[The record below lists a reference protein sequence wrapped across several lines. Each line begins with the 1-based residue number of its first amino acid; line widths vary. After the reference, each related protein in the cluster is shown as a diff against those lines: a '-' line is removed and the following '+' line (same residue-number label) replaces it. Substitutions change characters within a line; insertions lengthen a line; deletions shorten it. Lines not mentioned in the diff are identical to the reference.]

1 MAITAAQVNDLRQRT
16 GAGMMDC
23 KRALEEAN
31 GDIQKAIEILRKKG
45 ASVAAKRAEKSANEG
60 LVVTKVSDDK
70 KTATILEINCETD
83 FVAKSED
90 FVNLAKFVIDA
101 VHKSKP
107 KNVEELMKNSD
118 VQDKLNDVLGKVG
131 EKIEISRFD
140 IMDVTNGLLV
150 DYIHMGSKLGVLI
163 KFEDVVS
170 GTDELFA
177 IGKDMAM
184 QVAAMNPISVKREDV
199 PKTVVDKEIEIY
211 KELAKKEGKP
221 EQMLEKIAMGRLNKF
236 YQENVLLE
244 QAFIKDNSKT
254 VGDLLKNLIRST
266 GLPQRLPGLIASIS
280 AMRRN
285 NFGSQG
291 LKNIK
296 TFFYI

>member
-70 KTATILEINCETD
+70 KSATILEINCETD

-90 FVNLAKFVIDA
+90 FVKLAKFVIDA
-101 VHKSKP
+101 VHKKKP
-107 KNVEELMKNSD
+107 KNVEELLKISD
-118 VQDKLNDVLGKVG
+118 VQDRLNEVLGKVG

-140 IMDVTNGLLV
+140 IMEANDGLLV

-163 KFEDVVS
+163 KFDDVKN
-170 GTDELFA
+170 GTDELYS

-199 PKTVVDKEIEIY
+199 PKSTVDKEIEIY

-254 VGDLLKNLIRST
+254 VSDLLKEFNTKHGS
-266 GLPQRLPGLIASIS
+266 S
-280 AMRRN
+280 AKVARFDR
-285 NFGSQG
+285 FHLGDE
-291 LKNIK
+291 KK
-296 TFFYI
+296 

>member
-70 KTATILEINCETD
+70 KSATILEINCETD

-90 FVNLAKFVIDA
+90 FIKLAKFVIDA
-101 VHKSKP
+101 VHKKKP
-107 KNVEELMKNSD
+107 KNVEELLKISD
-118 VQDKLNDVLGKVG
+118 VQDKLNEVLGKVG
-131 EKIEISRFD
+131 EKIEVSRFD
-140 IMDVTNGLLV
+140 IMETNNGLLV

-163 KFEDVVS
+163 KFDDVNS
-170 GTDELFA
+170 GNDELYS

-184 QVAAMNPISVKREDV
+184 QVAAMNPISIKREDV
-199 PKTVVDKEIEIY
+199 PKAVVDKEIEIY

-254 VGDLLKNLIRST
+254 VGDLLEEFNTKHS
-266 GLPQRLPGLIASIS
+266 SS
-280 AMRRN
+280 AKVARFDR
-285 NFGSQG
+285 FHLGDE
-291 LKNIK
+291 KK
-296 TFFYI
+296 

>member
-70 KTATILEINCETD
+70 KFATILEINCETD

-90 FVNLAKFVIDA
+90 FVNLAKFVNDA
-101 VHKSKP
+101 VYKNKP
-107 KNVEELMKNSD
+107 KNVEELLKISA
-118 VQDKLNDVLGKVG
+118 VQDKLNEVLGKVG
-131 EKIEISRFD
+131 EKIEVSRFD
-140 IMDVTNGLLV
+140 IMEAKDGLLV

-163 KFEDVVS
+163 KFDDVKA
-170 GTDELFA
+170 GNDELYL

-184 QVAAMNPISVKREDV
+184 QVAAMNPISIKREDV
-199 PKTVVDKEIEIY
+199 PQTIVDKEIEIY

-221 EQMLEKIAMGRLNKF
+221 EQILEKIALGRLNKF

-244 QAFIKDNSKT
+244 QAFIKDNSQT
-254 VGDLLKNLIRST
+254 VSDLLKEFNAKHSSNTKVSRFDRFHL
-266 GLPQRLPGLIASIS
+266 GDE
-280 AMRRN
+280 
-285 NFGSQG
+285 
-291 LKNIK
+291 KK
-296 TFFYI
+296 

>member
-60 LVVTKVSDDK
+60 LVVTKISDDK
-70 KTATILEINCETD
+70 KSATILEINCETD
-83 FVAKSED
+83 FVAKSDD
-90 FVNLAKFVIDA
+90 FVKLAKFVIDA
-101 VHKSKP
+101 VHKKKP
-107 KNVEELMKNSD
+107 KNVEELLKISD
-118 VQDKLNDVLGKVG
+118 VQDKLNEVLGKVG
-131 EKIEISRFD
+131 EKIEVSRFD
-140 IMDVTNGLLV
+140 IMETSNGLLV

-163 KFEDVVS
+163 KFDDVNS
-170 GTDELFA
+170 GNDELYS

-184 QVAAMNPISVKREDV
+184 QVAAMNPISIKREDV
-199 PKTVVDKEIEIY
+199 PKAVVDKEIEIY

-254 VGDLLKNLIRST
+254 VGDLLKEFNTKHS
-266 GLPQRLPGLIASIS
+266 SS
-280 AMRRN
+280 AKVARFDR
-285 NFGSQG
+285 FHLGDE
-291 LKNIK
+291 KK
-296 TFFYI
+296 

>member
-60 LVVTKVSDDK
+60 LVVTKISDDK
-70 KTATILEINCETD
+70 KFATILELNCETD

-90 FVNLAKFVIDA
+90 FVNLANFIIDE
-101 VHKSKP
+101 VYNSKP
-107 KNVEELMKNSD
+107 KNVEELMKNPA
-118 VQDKLNDVLGKVG
+118 VQNKLNEVLGKVG

-140 IMDVTNGLLV
+140 NVEAKDGLLV

-163 KFEDVVS
+163 KFEEVKDGS
-170 GTDELFA
+170 DELYN

-199 PKTVVDKEIEIY
+199 SKEVVDKEIEIY

-254 VGDLLKNLIRST
+254 VGDLLKEFNT
-266 GLPQRLPGLIASIS
+266 KH
-280 AMRRN
+280 
-285 NFGSQG
+285 GSNTRVAKFDRFHLG
-291 LKNIK
+291 DEKK
-296 TFFYI
+296 

>member
-1 MAITAAQVNDLRQRT
+1 
-16 GAGMMDC
+16 
-23 KRALEEAN
+23 
-31 GDIQKAIEILRKKG
+31 
-45 ASVAAKRAEKSANEG
+45 
-60 LVVTKVSDDK
+60 LVVTKLSDDK
-70 KTATILEINCETD
+70 KSGTILEINCETD

-140 IMDVTNGLLV
+140 IMEANDGLLV

-163 KFEDVVS
+163 KFEDVKA
-170 GTDELFA
+170 GNDELYS

-199 PKTVVDKEIEIY
+199 PKDTVDKEIEIY
-211 KELAKKEGKP
+211 KELAKKEGKQ

-254 VGDLLKNLIRST
+254 VSDLLKEFN
-266 GLPQRLPGLIASIS
+266 AKH
-280 AMRRN
+280 
-285 NFGSQG
+285 GSNVKVARFDRFHLG
-291 LKNIK
+291 DEKK
-296 TFFYI
+296 

>member
-23 KRALEEAN
+23 KRALTEAN

-70 KTATILEINCETD
+70 KLATILEINCETD

-90 FVNLAKFVIDA
+90 FVNLAKFVVD
-101 VHKSKP
+101 VVYTKKP
-107 KNVEELMKNSD
+107 KNVEELMNNSN
-118 VQDKLNDVLGKVG
+118 VKDKLNDVLGKVG

-140 IMDVTNGLLV
+140 NIEAKDGLLV

-163 KFEDVVS
+163 KFDDVKS
-170 GTDELFA
+170 GNDELFL
-177 IGKDMAM
+177 IGKDIAM

-199 PKTVVDKEIEIY
+199 PKETVDKEIEIY
-211 KELAKKEGKP
+211 KELAKE
-221 EQMLEKIAMGRLNKF
+221 
-236 YQENVLLE
+236 
-244 QAFIKDNSKT
+244 
-254 VGDLLKNLIRST
+254 
-266 GLPQRLPGLIASIS
+266 
-280 AMRRN
+280 RR
-285 NFGSQG
+285 Q
-291 LKNIK
+291 
-296 TFFYI
+296 T

>member
-1 MAITAAQVNDLRQRT
+1 MAITAVQVNDLRQRT

-31 GDIQKAIEILRKKG
+31 GDTQKAIEILRKKG
-45 ASVAAKRAEKSANEG
+45 ASVAAKRAEKTANEG
-60 LVVTKVSDDK
+60 LVVTRISDDK
-70 KTATILEINCETD
+70 TFATILEINCETD
-83 FVAKSED
+83 FVAKSDD
-90 FVNLAKFVIDA
+90 FVKLANIVVNE
-101 VHKSKP
+101 VHNSKP
-107 KNVEELMKNSD
+107 ANLEALKNNPI
-118 VQDKLNDVLGKVG
+118 VQDKLNEVLGKVG

-140 IMDVTNGLLV
+140 NVESKSGLIV

-163 KFEDVVS
+163 KFEDLKS
-170 GTDELFA
+170 GKDELYQ

-199 PKTVVDKEIEIY
+199 AKEVIDKEIEIY

-244 QAFIKDNSKT
+244 QAFIKDNSKS
-254 VGDLLKNLIRST
+254 VGDLLKEFNSKHSSSVKVAKFDRFHL
-266 GLPQRLPGLIASIS
+266 GDE
-280 AMRRN
+280 
-285 NFGSQG
+285 
-291 LKNIK
+291 KK
-296 TFFYI
+296 

>member
-31 GDIQKAIEILRKKG
+31 GDVQKAIEVLRKKG

-60 LVVTKVSDDK
+60 LIVTKISDDK
-70 KTATILEINCETD
+70 KTGTILEINCETD

-90 FVNLAKFVIDA
+90 FVNLADYVINA
-101 VHKSKP
+101 VHKNKP
-107 KNVEELMKNSD
+107 KNVEELLSKNSD
-118 VQDKLNDVLGKVG
+118 VQNKLNDVLGKVG

-140 IMDVTNGLLV
+140 ILEAENGILV

-163 KFEDVVS
+163 KFDDVKDGS
-170 GTDELFA
+170 DELSV

-184 QVAAMNPISVKREDV
+184 QVAAMNPISIKREDV
-199 PKTVVDKEIEIY
+199 PKTVVDKELEIY

-221 EQMLEKIAMGRLNKF
+221 EQILEKIAMGRLNKF

-254 VGDLLKNLIRST
+254 VGDLLKEFNSKH
-266 GLPQRLPGLIASIS
+266 
-280 AMRRN
+280 
-285 NFGSQG
+285 GSNTKITRFDRFHLG
-291 LKNIK
+291 DEKK
-296 TFFYI
+296 

>member
-23 KRALEEAN
+23 KRALEESN

-60 LVVTKVSDDK
+60 LIVTKISDDK
-70 KTATILEINCETD
+70 KSATILEINCETD

-90 FVNLAKFVIDA
+90 FVNLANFVIDV
-101 VHKSKP
+101 VHKNKP
-107 KNVEELMKNSD
+107 KNVEELLSKNED
-118 VQDKLNDVLGKVG
+118 VQNKLNDVLGKVG

-140 IMDVTNGLLV
+140 ILEAPNGLLI
-150 DYIHMGSKLGVLI
+150 DYIHMGSKLGVLV
-163 KFEDVVS
+163 KFDDVKDGS
-170 GTDELFA
+170 DELSA
-177 IGKDMAM
+177 LGKDMAM

-199 PKTVVDKEIEIY
+199 PKDVVEKELDIY

-221 EQMLEKIAMGRLNKF
+221 EQILDKIAQGRLNKF

-254 VGDLLKNLIRST
+254 VGDLLKEFNSKHSSNAKVTKFDRFHL
-266 GLPQRLPGLIASIS
+266 GDE
-280 AMRRN
+280 
-285 NFGSQG
+285 
-291 LKNIK
+291 KK
-296 TFFYI
+296 

>member
-45 ASVAAKRAEKSANEG
+45 ASVAAKRAEKTANEG

-70 KTATILEINCETD
+70 KTAAILEINCETD

-90 FVNLAKFVIDA
+90 FVNLAKFVVDA
-101 VHKSKP
+101 VYKNKP
-107 KNVEELMKNSD
+107 ANLQQLLGNSA
-118 VQDKLNDVLGKVG
+118 VQDKLNEVLGKVG
-131 EKIEISRFD
+131 EKIEISRFN
-140 IMDVTNGLLV
+140 ILEANNGMLV

-163 KFEDVVS
+163 KFEDVKNGS
-170 GTDELFA
+170 DELYLL
-177 IGKDMAM
+177 GKDMAM
-184 QVAAMNPISVKREDV
+184 QVAAMNPISIRREDV
-199 PKTVVDKEIEIY
+199 PNAIVDKEVEIY

-254 VGDLLKNLIRST
+254 VGDLLKEFNKKHGANTKVARFDRFHL
-266 GLPQRLPGLIASIS
+266 GDE
-280 AMRRN
+280 
-285 NFGSQG
+285 
-291 LKNIK
+291 KK
-296 TFFYI
+296 

>member
-70 KTATILEINCETD
+70 KSATILEINCETD

-90 FVNLAKFVIDA
+90 FVNLAKLVIDK
-101 VHKSKP
+101 VHQSKP
-107 KNVEELMKNSD
+107 KNVEELLSKHAD
-118 VQDKLNDVLGKVG
+118 LKDKLNDVLGKVG
-131 EKIEISRFD
+131 EKIEISRID
-140 IMDVTNGLLV
+140 TLATESGMLV
-150 DYIHMGSKLGVLI
+150 DYVHMGSKLGVLV
-163 KFEDVVS
+163 KFEDVKN
-170 GTDELFA
+170 GIDELNLL
-177 IGKDMAM
+177 GKDIAM
-184 QVAAMNPISVKREDV
+184 QVAAMNPISIKREDV
-199 PKTVVDKEIEIY
+199 PKSTIDKEIEIY

-221 EQMLEKIAMGRLNKF
+221 EQILEKIALGRLNKF

-254 VGDLLKNLIRST
+254 VGDLLKEFNSKH
-266 GLPQRLPGLIASIS
+266 S
-280 AMRRN
+280 
-285 NFGSQG
+285 SQTKVTKFDRFHLG
-291 LKNIK
+291 DEKK
-296 TFFYI
+296 

>member
-23 KRALEEAN
+23 KRALTEAN

-60 LVVTKVSDDK
+60 LVVTKISDDK
-70 KTATILEINCETD
+70 KFATILEINCETD
-83 FVAKSED
+83 FVANSED
-90 FVNLAKFVIDA
+90 FVNLAKFVTDE
-101 VHKSKP
+101 VYKSKP
-107 KNVEELMKNSD
+107 KNINELMNNSA
-118 VQDKLNDVLGKVG
+118 VKDKLNDVLGKVG

-140 IMDVTNGLLV
+140 NIEANDGLLV

-163 KFEDVVS
+163 KFEDVKS
-170 GTDELFA
+170 GNDELFL
-177 IGKDMAM
+177 IGKDIAM

-199 PKTVVDKEIEIY
+199 PKETVDKEIEIY

-221 EQMLEKIAMGRLNKF
+221 EQMLEKIALGRLNKF

-254 VGDLLKNLIRST
+254 VGDLLKEFNTKHSSNAR
-266 GLPQRLPGLIASIS
+266 IAKFD
-280 AMRRN
+280 RFHLGDEN
-285 NFGSQG
+285 
-291 LKNIK
+291 K
-296 TFFYI
+296 